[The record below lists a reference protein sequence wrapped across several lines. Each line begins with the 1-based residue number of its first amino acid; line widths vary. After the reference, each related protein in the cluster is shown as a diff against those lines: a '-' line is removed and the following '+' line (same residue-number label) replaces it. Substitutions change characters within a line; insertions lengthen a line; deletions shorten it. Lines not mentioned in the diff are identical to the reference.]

1 MIDNLEIFRKAGR
14 KFLKENRKDVINE
27 YFSFFQTVIRI
38 ARVQFLS
45 IYFFFSFDISV
56 DFDFEIKKLS
66 YPELSRVKL

>member
-38 ARVQFLS
+38 GKVQFLS

-56 DFDFEIKKLS
+56 GLDLEIKKLS

>member
-38 ARVQFLS
+38 GKVQFLL